1 MGLNRYF
8 INENIQMASKHM
20 KRCLTSTVMR
30 EMLTEA
36 TIKYHKAEI
45 NIAKIKKV
53 NDIKHFQGC

>member
-20 KRCLTSTVMR
+20 KRCLTSIVMR

-36 TIKYHKAEI
+36 TIKYHNEVIK
-45 NIAKIKKV
+45 IAKIKKI